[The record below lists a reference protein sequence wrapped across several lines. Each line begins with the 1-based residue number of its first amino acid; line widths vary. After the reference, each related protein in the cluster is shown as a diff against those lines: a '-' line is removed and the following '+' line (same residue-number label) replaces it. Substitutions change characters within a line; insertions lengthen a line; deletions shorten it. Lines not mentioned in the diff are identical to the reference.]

1 MSGKFLVM
9 DGKTIMISILMI
21 SILTVL
27 CLFGSN
33 LVENTIETS
42 AQNKLLP
49 IYSVETNEKKVALT
63 FDCAWGADD
72 IESIVDTLSFN
83 DVVATFFM
91 VGTWVD
97 KFPEAVKLLA
107 DNDME
112 IR

>member
-1 MSGKFLVM
+1 MSGKFFVIN
-9 DGKTIMISILMI
+9 GKMIMLSLLMLSMLI
-21 SILTVL
+21 ML

-33 LVENTIETS
+33 LVEDTIETA

-49 IYSVETNEKKVALT
+49 IYSVETSEKKVALT